1 MSAAAQGEP
10 ETDRRRRPRKEGATP
25 GGTGR
30 AARDARVTLE
40 QLRVFVAVAER
51 EHLTQAARALRIAQ
65 SAVSAS
71 VAALEAEFAVALFDR
86 VGRGLRLTPSGA
98 VLLAEAQAVL
108 RRVDQ
113 ARERVKRFS
122 LDLARRGPSD
132 GEEP

>member
-10 ETDRRRRPRKEGATP
+10 ETDRRRRTPKEGATP
-25 GGTGR
+25 KGT
-30 AARDARVTLE
+30 ARDARVTLE